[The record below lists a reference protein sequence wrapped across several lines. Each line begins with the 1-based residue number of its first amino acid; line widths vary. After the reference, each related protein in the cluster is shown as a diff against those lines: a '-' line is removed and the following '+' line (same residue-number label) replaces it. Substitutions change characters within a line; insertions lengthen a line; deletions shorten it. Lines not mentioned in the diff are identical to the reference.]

1 MATEDTCRSE
11 LTELVTYE
19 VFCDEHWDPGLTVV
33 NRDGKTDHVRDDHTA
48 SLVSLDHLLLTS
60 FIRCFYPF
68 QKTVVN
74 KRAFLN

>member
-48 SLVSLDHLLLTS
+48 S
-60 FIRCFYPF
+60 
-68 QKTVVN
+68 
-74 KRAFLN
+74 